1 MSIVVFVKEILVYL
15 RNTQIER
22 FLLQIYVYMWTTGYF
37 TIRNTGY
44 RYSTVHNYHGDMH
57 V

>member
-22 FLLQIYVYMWTTGYF
+22 FLLQIYVYMWTSGYC